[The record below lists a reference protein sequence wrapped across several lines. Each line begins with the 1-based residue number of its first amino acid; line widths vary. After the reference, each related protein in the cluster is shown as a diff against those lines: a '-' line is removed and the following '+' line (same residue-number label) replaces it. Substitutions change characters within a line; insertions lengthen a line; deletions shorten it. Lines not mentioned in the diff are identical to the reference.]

1 MREIVIND
9 SGLNKD
15 EIDLEVIRVKA
26 LIVNS
31 SGKILMAFNNNTF
44 QFPGGHLE
52 EGESK
57 EECIRREVME
67 ETGII
72 IEESLEP
79 FLVITTYDD
88 NYFDTNKRVL
98 NSIYYYRIISDE
110 VPNLDNTHY
119 DELELKSD
127 FDLYYVDFSNIGS
140 FIKKEMENGKVDKK
154 IGREMLYVAD
164 IYNEIYGG

>member
-9 SGLNKD
+9 SGLNKE

-52 EGESK
+52 DGESK

-154 IGREMLYVAD
+154 IGREMLYVVD

>member
-9 SGLNKD
+9 SGLNKE

-52 EGESK
+52 DGESK

-88 NYFDTNKRVL
+88 KYFDTNKRVL

-154 IGREMLYVAD
+154 IGREMLYVVD

>member
-52 EGESK
+52 DGESK

>member
-1 MREIVIND
+1 MKEIVIND
-9 SGLNKD
+9 SGLNKE

-52 EGESK
+52 DGESK

-154 IGREMLYVAD
+154 IGREMLYVVD

>member
-52 EGESK
+52 DGESK

-154 IGREMLYVAD
+154 IGREMLYVVD

>member
-154 IGREMLYVAD
+154 IGREMLYVVD

>member
-9 SGLNKD
+9 SGLNKE

-52 EGESK
+52 DGESK

-98 NSIYYYRIISDE
+98 NSIYYYLLCFVDCLCIRFID
-110 VPNLDNTHY
+110 LD
-119 DELELKSD
+119 
-127 FDLYYVDFSNIGS
+127 
-140 FIKKEMENGKVDKK
+140 
-154 IGREMLYVAD
+154 R
-164 IYNEIYGG
+164 

>member
-9 SGLNKD
+9 SGLNKE

-52 EGESK
+52 DGESK

-98 NSIYYYRIISDE
+98 NNIYYYRIISDE

-154 IGREMLYVAD
+154 IGREMLYVVD